1 MRGRVIAIDGPSA
14 SGKSSTA
21 RAVAESLGF
30 AHLDS
35 GALYR
40 GVTLVALRESA
51 RRGRAHED
59 PLEVLDPETV
69 LRAAEDRGLMLQPD
83 GAGFAAYLE
92 GEPVDTEIRG
102 ARVTGCVSAVS
113 AVPVI
118 REWINTRL
126 RAMVRA
132 GRDVVVDG
140 RDIGTVVFPD
150 ADLKVFLT
158 ASAAVRA
165 GRRINQRGSEV
176 DPTILEAESAALAAR
191 DHADSTRQTAPLK
204 PADDAV
210 LLDTS
215 TLGFQDQVQ
224 QIVALARPIVARR
237 RRRS

>member
-1 MRGRVIAIDGPSA
+1 MRGRVVAIDGPSA
-14 SGKSSTA
+14 SGKSTTA
-21 RAVAESLGF
+21 RAVAEALGF

-59 PLEVLDPETV
+59 PLDVLDPETV

-102 ARVTGCVSAVS
+102 SRVTRCVSAVS

-150 ADLKVFLT
+150 ADLKIFLT
-158 ASAAVRA
+158 ASPAARA
-165 GRRINQRGSEV
+165 GRRINQRGAPV
-176 DPTILEAESAALAAR
+176 DPLMLEAEAAALAAR
-191 DHADSTRQTAPLK
+191 DHADSSRQTAPLK

-210 LLDTS
+210 LLDTT
-215 TLGFQDQVQ
+215 TLAFAEQVER
-224 QIVALARPIVARR
+224 IVTLARPILARR
-237 RRRS
+237 

>member
-1 MRGRVIAIDGPSA
+1 MS
-14 SGKSSTA
+14 
-21 RAVAESLGF
+21 RAVDRALPRT
-30 AHLDS
+30 LDS

-40 GVTLVALRESA
+40 GVTLVALREAA

-59 PLEVLDPETV
+59 PLEVLDPETL

-92 GEPVDTEIRG
+92 GEPVDAEIRG
-102 ARVTGCVSAVS
+102 ARVTRCVSAVS

-118 REWINTRL
+118 REWINSRL

-150 ADLKVFLT
+150 ADLKIFLT
-158 ASAAVRA
+158 ASPAVRA
-165 GRRINQRGSEV
+165 GRRITQRGA
-176 DPTILEAESAALAAR
+176 DAHPTLLEAEAAALAAR
-191 DHADSTRQTAPLK
+191 DQADSTRQTAPLR

-210 LLDTS
+210 RVDT
-215 TLGFQDQVQ
+215 TALAFPEQVHH
-224 QIVALARPIVARR
+224 IVSLARPILGDR
-237 RRRS
+237 

>member
-1 MRGRVIAIDGPSA
+1 VRGRVVAIDGPSA

-21 RAVAESLGF
+21 RAVAEALGF

-59 PLEVLDPETV
+59 PLDVLDPETV

-102 ARVTGCVSAVS
+102 SRVTRCVSAVS
-113 AVPVI
+113 ALPVV

-150 ADLKVFLT
+150 ADLKIFLT
-158 ASAAVRA
+158 ASPAARA
-165 GRRINQRGSEV
+165 GRRINQRGAPV
-176 DPTILEAESAALAAR
+176 DPLMLEAEAAALAAR
-191 DHADSTRQTAPLK
+191 DDADSSRQTAPLK

-210 LLDTS
+210 LLDTT
-215 TLGFQDQVQ
+215 TLAFAEQVER
-224 QIVALARPIVARR
+224 IVALARPILARR
-237 RRRS
+237 

>member
-14 SGKSSTA
+14 SGKSTTA
-21 RAVAESLGF
+21 RAVAEALGF

-35 GALYR
+35 GSLYR

-59 PLEVLDPETV
+59 PLEVLDPEAV
-69 LRAAEDRGLMLQPD
+69 LRAAENRGLMLQPD

-102 ARVTGCVSAVS
+102 SRVTGCVSAVS
-113 AVPVI
+113 AVPVV

-150 ADLKVFLT
+150 ADLKIFLT
-158 ASAAVRA
+158 ASPSARA
-165 GRRINQRGSEV
+165 GRRINQRGTPV
-176 DPTILEAESAALAAR
+176 DPLMLEAEAAALAAR

-210 LLDTS
+210 LVDT
-215 TLGFQDQVQ
+215 TALAFADQVER
-224 QIVALARPIVARR
+224 IVALARPILARP
-237 RRRS
+237 

>member
-1 MRGRVIAIDGPSA
+1 VIAIDGPSA

-21 RAVAESLGF
+21 RAVAEVLGF

-59 PLEVLDPETV
+59 PLDVLDPETV
-69 LRAAEDRGLMLQPD
+69 LRTAEDRGLMLQPD

-92 GEPVDTEIRG
+92 GEPVDAEIRG

-118 REWINTRL
+118 REWINSRL

-150 ADLKVFLT
+150 ADLKIFLT
-158 ASAAVRA
+158 ASPTVRA
-165 GRRINQRGSEV
+165 GRRITQRGADA
-176 DPTILEAESAALAAR
+176 DPRLLEAEAAALAAR
-191 DHADSTRQTAPLK
+191 DHADSSRQTAPLK
-204 PADDAV
+204 AAEDAV
-210 LLDTS
+210 LVDTT
-215 TLGFQDQVQ
+215 TLAFPEQVDH
-224 QIVALARPIVARR
+224 IVALARPILGRR
-237 RRRS
+237 

>member
-14 SGKSSTA
+14 SGKSTTA
-21 RAVAESLGF
+21 RAVAEALGF

-40 GVTLVALRESA
+40 GVTLVALREST

-150 ADLKVFLT
+150 ADLKIFLT
-158 ASAAVRA
+158 ASATARA
-165 GRRINQRGSEV
+165 GRRINQRGTAV
-176 DPTILEAESAALAAR
+176 DPTLLEAEAAALAAR

-210 LLDTS
+210 LVDT
-215 TLGFQDQVQ
+215 TALAFPDQVER
-224 QIVALARPIVARR
+224 IVTLARPILARP
-237 RRRS
+237 

>member
-1 MRGRVIAIDGPSA
+1 VRGRVIAIDGPSA
-14 SGKSSTA
+14 SGKSTTA
-21 RAVAESLGF
+21 RAVAEALGF

-59 PLEVLDPETV
+59 PLDVLDPETM
-69 LRAAEDRGLMLQPD
+69 LRTAEDRGLMLQPD

-102 ARVTGCVSAVS
+102 SRVTGCVSAVS

-118 REWINTRL
+118 REWINSRL

-150 ADLKVFLT
+150 ADLKIFLT
-158 ASAAVRA
+158 ASPTARA
-165 GRRINQRGSEV
+165 GRRINQRGRPV
-176 DPTILEAESAALAAR
+176 DPLLLEAEAAALAAR

-210 LLDTS
+210 LVDT
-215 TLGFQDQVQ
+215 TALAFADQVDR
-224 QIVALARPIVARR
+224 IVALARPILARG
-237 RRRS
+237 

>member
-1 MRGRVIAIDGPSA
+1 VRGRVVAIDGPSA
-14 SGKSSTA
+14 SGKSTTA
-21 RAVAESLGF
+21 RAVAEALGF

-59 PLEVLDPETV
+59 PLDVLDPETV

-102 ARVTGCVSAVS
+102 SRVTRCVSAVS

-150 ADLKVFLT
+150 ADLKIFLT
-158 ASAAVRA
+158 ASPAARA
-165 GRRINQRGSEV
+165 GRRINQRGAPV
-176 DPTILEAESAALAAR
+176 DPLMLEAEAAALAAR
-191 DHADSTRQTAPLK
+191 DHADSSRQTAPLK

-210 LLDTS
+210 LLDTT
-215 TLGFQDQVQ
+215 TLAFAEQVER
-224 QIVALARPIVARR
+224 IVTLARPILARR
-237 RRRS
+237 

>member
-1 MRGRVIAIDGPSA
+1 VRGRVIAIDGPSA
-14 SGKSSTA
+14 SGKSTTA
-21 RAVAESLGF
+21 RAVAEALNF

-51 RRGRAHED
+51 RRGRVHED

-92 GEPVDTEIRG
+92 GEPVDTELRG

-150 ADLKVFLT
+150 ADLKIFLT
-158 ASAAVRA
+158 ASPSARA
-165 GRRINQRGSEV
+165 GRRINQRGAAV
-176 DPTILEAESAALAAR
+176 DPNLLEAEAAALAAR
-191 DHADSTRQTAPLK
+191 DRADSTRQTAPLK
-204 PADDAV
+204 PAEDAV
-210 LLDTS
+210 LLDT
-215 TLGFQDQVQ
+215 TAITFAEQVER
-224 QIVALARPIVARR
+224 IVALARPILDRP
-237 RRRS
+237 